1 MFISL
6 LLYIYSKLTAQR
18 DTWANHVNVRNFWGV
33 TEEQD
38 YNPQCAYDTPE
49 NEQKSFLHTCW
60 PKGSKREYRGWG
72 WFCAQRRPGH
82 ALGYL
87 QHVYHQEYDNDNNIP
102 DMLIIVDDDT
112 SVDIN
117 LALHQMSLEVVSS
130 SSDDD
135 KTTPYIGNPCMN
147 DRGAGVGGSGTFFN
161 RAAIVGLT
169 QPIFCSNEQQQ
180 QQQQQGSSAS
190 MTSVCE
196 RLIAKTTI
204 DTTLYQHGDS
214 IFDIFYK
221 YSAIREFCSHSDAAM
236 AMMINSYAE
245 ITGGGLKQFG
255 QCTGGRGMTCPTTGA
270 ITCHYQN
277 PDDMKQFAI
286 DRNLDIVIQPQPPKR
301 SKSRL
306 VLISGIFGISPLP
319 PYFPM
324 VLRSIQ
330 ESGAD
335 GIIIGGDEREVR
347 TILPPNIIH
356 IPMTWDSLH
365 DLISTKLFNGK
376 TLPGFLAAGGY
387 KVNDVKPLFGYL
399 FQEILQGYEFWAHV
413 DTDMIFGDVAGM
425 LNPLMDSYDI
435 ISPANRGKNIRGC
448 GYDDPIPVGETVPTI
463 QCRLTRG
470 YFMAYRNVPQINELF
485 RLADADLYETL
496 NTTVNIA
503 IDEWG
508 HGGGQGYPS
517 SMSYVLHKFKYMD
530 SEYDV
535 RFSPNMAVPRVSLGL
550 PFGWD
555 GQDREDPDLNC
566 IWSTN
571 DGKSKLL
578 ANGIAEVLFC
588 HFQFSKKIEARNKAL
603 WEMSGEDHDA
613 ILHSSS
619 VLWSA
624 RDGISAVNHRRR

>member
-1 MFISL
+1 M
-6 LLYIYSKLTAQR
+6 
-18 DTWANHVNVRNFWGV
+18 

-38 YNPQCAYDTPE
+38 YNPNCAHGTPE
-49 NEQKSFLHTCW
+49 NEQKSFLGTCW

-87 QHVYHQEYDNDNNIP
+87 QHLYHDVTDNIP

-117 LALHQMSLEVVSS
+117 LAVYQMSLVS
-130 SSDDD
+130 DYA
-135 KTTPYIGNPCMN
+135 TPYIGNPCMVKFG
-147 DRGAGVGGSGTFFN
+147 GAGVGGSGTFFN
-161 RAAIVGLT
+161 RAAIEGLT
-169 QPIFCSNEQQQ
+169 RPIFCNEQQKQQNQQQ
-180 QQQQQGSSAS
+180 QQQQQQQKEDSGN
-190 MTSVCE
+190 MMSVCE
-196 RLIAKTTI
+196 RLNAKTTI

-221 YSAIREFCSHSDAAM
+221 YSAIREFCIHSDGAM
-236 AMMINSYAE
+236 AMMINGYAE

-255 QCTGGRGMTCPTTGA
+255 QCSGGRGMTCPTSGA
-270 ITCHYQN
+270 ITCHYQD
-277 PDDMKQFAI
+277 PEDMKQFALDRGI
-286 DRNLDIVIQPQPPKR
+286 DIALQQQQQPQPPKR
-301 SKSRL
+301 TKSRL
-306 VLISGIFGISPLP
+306 VLITGMFGVSPLP
-319 PYFPM
+319 PHLPM

-335 GIIIGGDEREVR
+335 GIIIGGDERELQS
-347 TILPPNIIH
+347 ILPPNVLH
-356 IPMTWDSLH
+356 IPMTWDGLH
-365 DLISTKLFNGK
+365 DLISTKLFNGL
-376 TLPGFLAAGGY
+376 TLPGFQAAGGY

-413 DTDMIFGDVAGM
+413 DTDMIFGDVAGI
-425 LNPLMDSYDI
+425 LNPLMDQYDI
-435 ISPANRGKNIRGC
+435 ISPANRGKNVRGC

-470 YFMAYRNVPQINELF
+470 YFMAYRNVPEINELF

-496 NTTVNIA
+496 NTTINIA

-508 HGGGQGYPS
+508 HGGGAGYPS
-517 SMSYVLHKFKYMD
+517 SMSYVLHKFKYME
-530 SEYDV
+530 SE
-535 RFSPNMAVPRVSLGL
+535 SPRVSLGL

-566 IWSTN
+566 IWSTK

-578 ANGIAEVLFC
+578 ANGVGKVLFC
-588 HFQFSKKIEARNKAL
+588 HFQFSKKIEARNKAM
-603 WEMSGEDHDA
+603 WEMSREDHDA

-624 RDGISAVNHRRR
+624 RDGLSAVNHGRR